1 MSDSIGHIIKDSL
14 GDQLTHSPSKSF
26 VNRCETRLRLLLLF
40 LVCSLSN
47 FVSLKAHPLFVS
59 SGMNIDGASN
69 MKYLPIAEGIDSN
82 PNKAIHLGW
91 NDVHR
96 EYNQMMKQRMDELY
110 DISKIEGWDQQG
122 FRIKIRGLS

>member
-47 FVSLKAHPLFVS
+47 FVSLEAHPLFVS

-110 DISKIEGWDQQG
+110 DISKIEG
-122 FRIKIRGLS
+122 

>member
-14 GDQLTHSPSKSF
+14 GDQLTHNPSKSF

-69 MKYLPIAEGIDSN
+69 MKYLPIAEGIDPN

-110 DISKIEGWDQQG
+110 DISKIEG
-122 FRIKIRGLS
+122 